1 MMAIVHRSNM
11 DLSCMDCEEGMNP
24 AFTTNLFHFYLML
37 HSFDACL
44 NLERFARTVDK
55 HCY

>member
-1 MMAIVHRSNM
+1 M

-37 HSFDACL
+37 HSFDACF